1 MCTTTDF
8 IEKQGDI
15 ILTPLFWDC
24 ECEENYIHPASEAF
38 CYVCGAVREESPDSR
53 AIEVLKYA
61 DTLPEALTALIESAM
76 AITEPSFCSIPF

>member
-1 MCTTTDF
+1 MCTVTDF

-24 ECEENYIHPASEAF
+24 ECEENYIHPASEEI
-38 CYVCGAVREESPDSR
+38 CYACGAVREESPDSR

-61 DTLPEALTALIESAM
+61 DTLPEALTALVESAM
-76 AITEPSFCSIPF
+76 TITEPSFSPIPF